1 MDLESNLEK
10 IGLSKQ
16 EAKVYISTLKLGVAK
31 ASQIAHKSNIKREA
45 SYYILKTLQEKGFVS
60 EVIKSGV
67 KYYSAVQPKRILE
80 IIEEEKQ
87 QKAETIKD
95 ILPELESLQKV
106 ALSHPKIEFYEGEAG
121 LKTAASIMTQKENQT
136 IFCYVSESILHLT
149 PHFHPLFRMRRKEKN
164 IRLKVI
170 TEETP
175 FIIENIKRKDK
186 EELRETRFNDQI
198 IHGMDVSFYILSEG
212 IIILKANQKE
222 QLGIYIKDSDTAKL
236 QKHIFDTIWKISKP

>member
-31 ASQIAHKSNIKREA
+31 ASQIAHKSNVKREA
-45 SYYILKTLQEKGFVS
+45 SYYILKMLEEKGFVS

-80 IIEEEKQ
+80 IIEEERQ
-87 QKAETIKD
+87 QKSETIKE

-121 LKTAASIMTQKENQT
+121 LKTAASIMTQKDNLT
-136 IFCYVSESILHLT
+136 IYCYVSEGILHLT
-149 PHFHPLFRMRRKEKN
+149 PHFHPLFRMRRKERN
-164 IRLKVI
+164 IKLKVI
-170 TEETP
+170 SEETS
-175 FIIENIKRKDK
+175 FIIENLKKKDK
-186 EELRETRFNDQI
+186 EELRETRFNNEVI
-198 IHGMDVSFYILSEG
+198 KNIDVSFYILPEG
-212 IIILKANQKE
+212 IIILKANKKE
-222 QLGIYIKDSDTAKL
+222 QQGIYIKDPATALL
-236 QKHIFDTIWKISKP
+236 QKHIFEIIWKISK